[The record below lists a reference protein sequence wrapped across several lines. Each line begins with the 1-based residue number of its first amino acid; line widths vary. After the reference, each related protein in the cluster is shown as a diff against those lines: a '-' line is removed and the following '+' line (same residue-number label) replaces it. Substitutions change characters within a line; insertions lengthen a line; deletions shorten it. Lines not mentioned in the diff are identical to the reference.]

1 MLVQMVIAYYLI
13 KFAEQL
19 CLNDQLALSH
29 PNNVNK
35 VRFHQIKKIKK
46 TENRGKLIAIN
57 VNLKQIIQRKIK

>member
-35 VRFHQIKKIKK
+35 VRLRFHQIKERQK
-46 TENRGKLIAIN
+46 TEEN
-57 VNLKQIIQRKIK
+57 

>member
-35 VRFHQIKKIKK
+35 VRFHQIKERQK
-46 TENRGKLIAIN
+46 TEEN
-57 VNLKQIIQRKIK
+57 